1 MTPPPRSKPNDDP
14 PAEETVAQPVDA
26 GVPDDAALDPER
38 LAVQAENAELKDR
51 LLRAIAE
58 AENVRRRGEREKA
71 EATLYAATNFARDLL
86 SVADNLGRA
95 LEALPA
101 EAREKA
107 DGAVRT
113 LLEGV
118 DLTHRELKN
127 VFERYNIRQ
136 VKAKGEKFD
145 PHVHQAMF
153 EVPDPSVP
161 AGTVVQVVQDGFT
174 IGERVLRPALVG
186 VAKGGPKAQPPAD
199 A

>member
-1 MTPPPRSKPNDDP
+1 MTRPPRSRTNGEPFM
-14 PAEETVAQPVDA
+14 EETAAEPADA
-26 GVPDDAALDPER
+26 GVPDDAGLDPEK
-38 LAVQAENAELKDR
+38 LALAAENAELRDR
-51 LLRAIAE
+51 LLRAMAE

-95 LEALPA
+95 LQALPA

-107 DGAVRT
+107 DGAVKT

-145 PHVHQAMF
+145 PNVHQAMF
-153 EVPDPSVP
+153 EAPDPSVP
-161 AGTVVQVVQDGFT
+161 AGTVVQVVQDGYT
-174 IGERVLRPALVG
+174 IGERVLRPAMVG
-186 VAKGGPKAQPPAD
+186 VAKGGPKPAPQTD

>member
-1 MTPPPRSKPNDDP
+1 MTPPPHTKTKGEPTVEEMA
-14 PAEETVAQPVDA
+14 AEPMDA
-26 GVPDDAALDPER
+26 GVPDDAGLDPEK
-38 LAVQAENAELKDR
+38 LALAAENAELRDR
-51 LLRAIAE
+51 LLRAMAE

-101 EAREKA
+101 EARDKA
-107 DGAVRT
+107 DEAVKT
-113 LLEGV
+113 LLAGV

-145 PHVHQAMF
+145 PNVHQAMF
-153 EVPDPSVP
+153 ETPDPSVP
-161 AGTVVQVVQDGFT
+161 AGTVVQVVQDGYT

-186 VAKGGPKAQPPAD
+186 VAKGGPRPESRTD